1 MPLKMKKE
9 KTMDNLT
16 ERMRQRIFDII
27 DPNIDYT
34 QEDFEKEFNSINY
47 TNDSFKLKIN
57 FLNKSTN
64 KNPEYATNGS
74 SGFDLRANLSNPIDI
89 PSGGIQIIPTGL
101 YFELPEGLEIQVR
114 PRSGLAAKNGV
125 TVLNSP
131 GTVDSDYRGEVK
143 VILINHGKETFTVSH
158 GDRIAQAVIASVI
171 SKNIVNLTEVKEISN
186 DTERSAGGFG
196 HTGIK

>member
-1 MPLKMKKE
+1 MLLNMKKR

-16 ERMRQRIFDII
+16 EKIRQRIFDIV

-34 QEDFEKEFNSINY
+34 QEDFEKEFSNINY

-74 SGFDLRANLSNPIDI
+74 SGFDLRANLEGPYTLK
-89 PSGGIQIIPTGL
+89 SGEFALIPTGL
-101 YFELPEGLEIQVR
+101 HFEIPEGLEIQVR

-125 TVLNSP
+125 TVLNTP

-143 VILINHGKETFTVSH
+143 VILINHGHEDFKINH
-158 GDRIAQAVIASVI
+158 GDRIAQAVISSVMG
-171 SKNIVNLTEVKEISN
+171 KNIVELNEVEKISN
-186 DTERSAGGFG
+186 NTVRSSNGFG
-196 HTGIK
+196 STGLQ